1 MNIDE
6 TNIQAIHEVL
16 IKDMKLMLRKQHN
29 ELKVRFGAAMHGMTD
44 EDRNGEIE
52 MLVSSILHT
61 KTLNDINDIMIE
73 YGDIMNVYG
82 DNGFR
87 EHTNILFTLDGTL
100 NYVLTLLI
108 KQNEDDKQLTHN
120 PIYMGF

>member
-29 ELKVRFGAAMHGMTD
+29 EYVKGVKVRLDMTD

-73 YGDIMNVYG
+73 YGDLIELYG
-82 DNGFR
+82 DSVNGFVIR
-87 EHTNILFTLDGTL
+87 GNCSIDDTL

-108 KQNEDDKQLTHN
+108 ERIENDKQIIHSWNLDN
-120 PIYMGF
+120 

>member
-6 TNIQAIHEVL
+6 KLLLPIHEVL
-16 IKDMKLMLRKQHN
+16 IKDMKLMLQRQHN
-29 ELKVRFGAAMHGMTD
+29 ELKVRFGVMTD

-61 KTLNDINDIMIE
+61 
-73 YGDIMNVYG
+73 
-82 DNGFR
+82 
-87 EHTNILFTLDGTL
+87 
-100 NYVLTLLI
+100 TLLI

>member
-1 MNIDE
+1 
-6 TNIQAIHEVL
+6 
-16 IKDMKLMLRKQHN
+16 MKLMLRKQHN
-29 ELKVRFGAAMHGMTD
+29 EYVKGVKVRLDMTD

-73 YGDIMNVYG
+73 YGDLIELYG
-82 DNGFR
+82 DSVNGFVIR
-87 EHTNILFTLDGTL
+87 GNCSIDDTL

-108 KQNEDDKQLTHN
+108 ERIENDKQIIHSWNLDN
-120 PIYMGF
+120 

>member
-6 TNIQAIHEVL
+6 KLLLPIHEVL
-16 IKDMKLMLRKQHN
+16 IKDMKLMLQRQHN
-29 ELKVRFGAAMHGMTD
+29 ELKVRFGVMTD

>member
-1 MNIDE
+1 
-6 TNIQAIHEVL
+6 
-16 IKDMKLMLRKQHN
+16 
-29 ELKVRFGAAMHGMTD
+29 
-44 EDRNGEIE
+44 
-52 MLVSSILHT
+52 
-61 KTLNDINDIMIE
+61 
-73 YGDIMNVYG
+73 VYG

>member
-29 ELKVRFGAAMHGMTD
+29 EYVKGVKVRLDMTD

-73 YGDIMNVYG
+73 YGDLIELYG
-82 DNGFR
+82 DSVNGFVIR
-87 EHTNILFTLDGTL
+87 GNCSIDDTL
-100 NYVLTLLI
+100 NYVLALLI
-108 KQNEDDKQLTHN
+108 ERIENDKQIIHSWNLDN
-120 PIYMGF
+120 